1 MRFIDSNVFVYHL
14 TAEPHYGR
22 RATAILESVEN
33 GEETVTSTLPIAQ
46 VCGYLRWKKREKII
60 PLFLDL
66 LRGLTSLKKVE
77 TEFIDFVVAI
87 DLQKGLRLSW
97 KAWDDLVIAG
107 QMKRLGSNEIYSRDA
122 DFDSILQ
129 ISRIF

>member
-14 TAEPHYGR
+14 TADPHYGR

-33 GEETVTSTLPIAQ
+33 GEETITSTLPIAQ
-46 VCGYLRWKKREKII
+46 VCGYLRWKKKEKVI

-66 LRGLTSLKKVE
+66 VRGLTSLKKVE
-77 TEFIDFVVAI
+77 TQFIDFVLAT

-97 KAWDDLVIAG
+97 KTWDDLVIWA

-122 DFDSILQ
+122 DFDSIPQ
-129 ISRIF
+129 INRIF

>member
-1 MRFIDSNVFVYHL
+1 
-14 TAEPHYGR
+14 
-22 RATAILESVEN
+22 LESVEN

-46 VCGYLRWKKREKII
+46 VCAYLRWKKREKII

-122 DFDSILQ
+122 DFDSIPQ
-129 ISRIF
+129 INRIF